1 MKETLLDLIYRFL
14 VLVSGHIPLN
24 ICKVMTAAFLA
35 GTFLSAACLE
45 GPYTLRACIAF
56 MICVNTTCFFGVLTA
71 VGTELEEEYEEDDLC
86 V

>member
-1 MKETLLDLIYRFL
+1 MKEKLLVMICRFL
-14 VLVSGHIPLN
+14 VLLSEHIPLN

-56 MICVNTTCFFGVLTA
+56 MICVNMACFFGVLTSI
-71 VGTELEEEYEEDDLC
+71 GTDLEEEYEEDDLYM
-86 V
+86 

>member
-1 MKETLLDLIYRFL
+1 MKEKLLVMICRFL

-35 GTFLSAACLE
+35 GTFFSAACLE

-56 MICVNTTCFFGVLTA
+56 MICVNTTCFFVVLTA
-71 VGTELEEEYEEDDLC
+71 VGPELEEEYEEDDLC